1 MTDRSRRLLDEH
13 RDLQKA
19 IELIN
24 LGARLQVIESEIPDI
39 SRPKLIRLYKD
50 LQGQS
55 PPKGLLPFSTEWFLT
70 WQPNIQASLFYGI
83 YQQLQGDNSNYPR
96 LDLLICSY
104 RLYRE
109 QVQHCP
115 EAVVLGITRVWTLL
129 RFFESKQLDMAVC
142 TRCDGRFIVHAHSPV
157 KQFVCGI
164 CHPPSRAGKR
174 LKKSNK
180 YVELTS

>member
-1 MTDRSRRLLDEH
+1 MTDRPRRLLDEH

-19 IELIN
+19 IELIS
-24 LGARLQVIESEIPDI
+24 LGARLQVVESEIPDI

-55 PPKGLLPFSTEWFLT
+55 PPKGLLPFSTDWFLT
-70 WQPNIQASLFYGI
+70 WQPNIQASLFYGVFH
-83 YQQLQGDNSNYPR
+83 QLQRDNPESNR
-96 LDLLICSY
+96 LDLLIAAY

-129 RFFESKQLDMAVC
+129 RFFESKLLDLALC

-157 KQFVCGI
+157 RQFVCGI
-164 CHPPSRAGKR
+164 CQPPSRAGKR
-174 LKKSNK
+174 LKNRNK
-180 YVELTS
+180 YVELT